1 MDLLKKGFPRLI
13 SCIDGKDHSEMLIEA
28 QGMNLRKLQQEQK
41 PKSRFSTLTAYKIVI
56 MLIERIEQLHSA
68 CLVHNDLKLENIV
81 IGIDDPSLIYLID
94 FGLTSSFETDG
105 AKHIEKEFIRNFSGN
120 FLFASLNS
128 CRGYNKSR
136 RDDIESL
143 FYMLIYLIN
152 DEYLPW
158 CDLLSRD
165 PNAGKP
171 DLKQLLKERLNLKY
185 TRSLFTLV
193 PNELTDILKKVLT
206 LTFDEK
212 PKY

>member
-1 MDLLKKGFPRLI
+1 
-13 SCIDGKDHSEMLIEA
+13 
-28 QGMNLRKLQQEQK
+28 MNLRKLQQEQK
-41 PKSRFSTLTAYKIVI
+41 PKGRYSMLTAYKIVI
-56 MLIERIEQLHSA
+56 MLVERIEQLHSA
-68 CLVHNDLKLENIV
+68 YLVHNDLKLENIV

-94 FGLTSSFETDG
+94 FGLTSSFVTDG
-105 AKHIEKEFIRNFSGN
+105 VRHIEKEFMRNFSGN

-158 CDLLSRD
+158 CDLLSGS

-171 DLKQLLKERLNLKY
+171 DLKHLLKERLNLKY
-185 TRSLFTLV
+185 TRALFSLI
-193 PNELTDILKKVLT
+193 PSELTDILKKVLT
-206 LTFDEK
+206 LTFDEM
-212 PKY
+212 PKYQVI